1 VIERREKLK
10 LENIQ
15 IRHLEDDAE
24 YLWKLD
30 GQTIIQKGRHFK
42 TMGKHP
48 ETIVFVCKTKETKKD
63 YMQNV
68 RNMMNKTRNK

>member
-63 YMQNV
+63 HMQRV
-68 RNMMNKTRNK
+68 RNMINKTRSK